1 MGNHPVPI
9 LTPTRA
15 EIEGALATLRSV
27 LYIVT
32 AHFDENSTAYK
43 LVAADGTGES
53 LIGTIKAGMR
63 YYELV
68 REGTLN
74 GDIHLSKWGNA

>member
-1 MGNHPVPI
+1 MNWPSHEQNAVDFAKVG
-9 LTPTRA
+9 
-15 EIEGALATLRSV
+15 LATLRSV